1 MSVNKKP
8 KKKSSPA
15 PGHSQVALL
24 GGSYSLIISAVVL
37 ALLLGLTFLSGTVMM
52 VLL

>member
-15 PGHSQVALL
+15 PVHSQVALL

-37 ALLLGLTFLSGTVMM
+37 ALLWSTCLCPRCPPR
-52 VLL
+52 

>member
-1 MSVNKKP
+1 MRSCAA
-8 KKKSSPA
+8 S
-15 PGHSQVALL
+15 
-24 GGSYSLIISAVVL
+24 GGSENEYYQTLSSVGGVSALAVFVVL